1 MSGHSK
7 WSQIKRQKGV
17 ADSKRGQI
25 FTKLANAIIVAARSG
40 GTNPDTN
47 FRLRLSIEEA
57 RKNNMPKENI
67 ERAISKGAKEGENL
81 EEIKYEGFGPG
92 GIAIIVEAA
101 TDSRNRTG
109 QEIKNIFERVGGN
122 LAGPGSVSF
131 NFEPKGLLLLEKQEN
146 LDSQMLSLIDLGVED
161 IVETEDGLEVYVSP
175 DKLTETRDSL
185 QNAQFKIMSY
195 ELFEKPKNSQVIS
208 DPIAAHKVLNFLDTL
223 ENQDDVQKVYAN
235 IDIPQEILKNLNSIS

>member
-1 MSGHSK
+1 MDRSASQSSIGRGH
-7 WSQIKRQKGV
+7 
-17 ADSKRGQI
+17 
-25 FTKLANAIIVAARSG
+25 
-40 GTNPDTN
+40 
-47 FRLRLSIEEA
+47 
-57 RKNNMPKENI
+57 
-67 ERAISKGAKEGENL
+67 
-81 EEIKYEGFGPG
+81 
-92 GIAIIVEAA
+92 
-101 TDSRNRTG
+101 
-109 QEIKNIFERVGGN
+109 
-122 LAGPGSVSF
+122 
-131 NFEPKGLLLLEKQEN
+131 LEKQEN